1 MRPRMRPRAN
11 SKVGAHI
18 QPLWQPPRER
28 HGTHKTARQL
38 VGDTRPLDV
47 MLRLMQRCC
56 DVLTEEDKKGNAA
69 DRRRVERALKAAAAL
84 ARSAAPYYHRR
95 LQPAGLAPDEPRKT
109 ELSVSWTP
117 PEEVVE
123 EAVRERLG
131 EINPSRP
138 PR

>member
-1 MRPRMRPRAN
+1 MRPRAN
-11 SKVGAHI
+11 PKVGAKM
-18 QPLWQPPRER
+18 QPLWRPPRER
-28 HGTHKTARQL
+28 DRTRKTARKL

-56 DVLTEEDKKGNAA
+56 DVLTEEDKKGDAA
-69 DRRRVERALKAAAAL
+69 DRRRVDRALTAAAAL

-109 ELSVSWTP
+109 ELIVSWMP
-117 PEEVVE
+117 PDEVVE
-123 EAVRERLG
+123 EAVRQRLG